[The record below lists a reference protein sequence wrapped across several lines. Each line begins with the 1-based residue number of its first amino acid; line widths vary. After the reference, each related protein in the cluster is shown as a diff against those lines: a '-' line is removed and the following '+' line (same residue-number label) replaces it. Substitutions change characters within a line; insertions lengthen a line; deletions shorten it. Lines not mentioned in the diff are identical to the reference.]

1 MVKHQSAKNENNT
14 IVDAE
19 SCTCLYPNNKLP
31 LRELLPKH
39 TSPSLPKFALIN
51 SLGMALGLRPN
62 VDCSSDDDLMI
73 ETQVCDP
80 NSPRQ
85 QFQLT
90 HDGRIVSV
98 RCPKR
103 VLSIELPKNGQ
114 CSPGMGL
121 QASDALVGST
131 ASPITVSFLLKLHG
145 I

>member
-1 MVKHQSAKNENNT
+1 MKKNT
-14 IVDAE
+14 IVDAK

-39 TSPSLPKFALIN
+39 TSLSLPKFALIN

-73 ETQVCDP
+73 ETQVRDP

-103 VLSIELPKNGQ
+103 VLSIENGQ

-131 ASPITVSFLLKLHG
+131 ASPKTVSFL
-145 I
+145 